1 MKLSRAMHLLYQLLR
16 IGNDFQIFF
25 TNFVKT
31 VNVKI
36 LLIKIVKSQ
45 SVTLGAPLAIDR
57 PAEEEEEEKTPT
69 KCIKY
74 PESVS
79 IRCAVEYI
87 DYEGRIDG
95 ESQESLKNIIIYH
108 MQILRRR
115 SCQPE
120 THISLKWDFEY
131 F

>member
-1 MKLSRAMHLLYQLLR
+1 M
-16 IGNDFQIFF
+16 
-25 TNFVKT
+25 
-31 VNVKI
+31 
-36 LLIKIVKSQ
+36 KSQ

-95 ESQESLKNIIIYH
+95 ESQENLKNIIIYH
-108 MQILRRR
+108 MQILRRG
-115 SCQPE
+115 SYQPE
-120 THISLKWDFEY
+120 THISLK
-131 F
+131 

>member
-1 MKLSRAMHLLYQLLR
+1 M
-16 IGNDFQIFF
+16 
-25 TNFVKT
+25 
-31 VNVKI
+31 
-36 LLIKIVKSQ
+36 KSQ

-95 ESQESLKNIIIYH
+95 ESQENLKNIIHLFMSSRTYV
-108 MQILRRR
+108 Q
-115 SCQPE
+115 
-120 THISLKWDFEY
+120 
-131 F
+131 